1 MNLMMAL
8 YFAVL
13 FYLLTPG
20 VLVSLPQ
27 GASLQTV
34 RMTHAAVFAAV
45 VLLTKGFVWKMV
57 GGK

>member
-1 MNLMMAL
+1 MMAL

-20 VLVSLPQ
+20 VLITLPQ
-27 GASLQTV
+27 GASLETV
-34 RMTHAAVFAAV
+34 RMTHTAVFAVV
-45 VLLTKGFVWKMV
+45 VLLTKDFVWKMV

>member
-20 VLVSLPQ
+20 VLVTLPQ
-27 GASLQTV
+27 GASQQTV
-34 RMTHAAVFAAV
+34 RMTHAAVFAV
-45 VLLTKGFVWKMV
+45 IVLLTKGFVWKMV